1 MVKIGI
7 IGSGNV
13 AQHLI
18 VAFQKSIY
26 EGAGIQITTVFSR
39 QKTALSNLLDFNIIC
54 SDWDNLKEAD
64 IYLSAVSDN
73 VIAEVSEKIPFKN
86 K

>member
-18 VAFQKSIY
+18 VALQKSIHK
-26 EGAGIQITTVFSR
+26 GAEIEITTVFDEA
-39 QKTALSNLLDFNIIC
+39 KIKIIC
-54 SDWDNLKEAD
+54 RNELD
-64 IYLSAVSDN
+64 
-73 VIAEVSEKIPFKN
+73 
-86 K
+86 

>member
-18 VAFQKSIY
+18 VALQKSIHK
-26 EGAGIQITTVFSR
+26 GAEIEITTVFSR
-39 QKTALSNLLDFNIIC
+39 KKTPLSNLLDTSIIC
-54 SDWDNLKEAD
+54 YEWDKLKEAD
-64 IYLSAVSDN
+64 IYLIAV
-73 VIAEVSEKIPFKN
+73 
-86 K
+86 

>member
-18 VAFQKSIY
+18 VALQKSID
-26 EGAGIQITTVFSR
+26 EGAEIEITTAFSR
-39 QKTALSNLLDFNIIC
+39 QKNALSNLLNYDIIC
-54 SDWDNLKEAD
+54 SDWNNLKEAD
-64 IYLSAVSDN
+64 LYLIAVSDN
-73 VIAEVSEKIPFKN
+73 AIAEVSEKIN
-86 K
+86 